1 MDRHYRVGYRLP
13 RKGTTMEA
21 FLETDNLEC
30 GMAMAGAD
38 MPKKERQERED
49 FLRNVRKEPVKLKWN
64 KAAEVFEIQADR

>member
-1 MDRHYRVGYRLP
+1 
-13 RKGTTMEA
+13 MEA